1 MDAMTE
7 TDLTTDLGTREVA
20 QRWLEQ
26 ASAAL
31 GDRDA
36 AAVVELFVADCWW
49 RDLLALTWDLRTFHG
64 RESIEPM
71 LADRLGDAGLSPLA
85 LDGEPELVVV
95 DDSTRWIEAVLSFET
110 EVAHGRGVVR
120 LVPDDDGSWR
130 AWTLLTAM
138 NELKDSEENRRER
151 RPTGVAHG
159 DEQAEGTWLDR
170 RWRELEFA
178 DREPQALVVGA
189 GQGGLSV
196 AARLR
201 QFGVDALAIERNP
214 RLGDNWRNRYES
226 LVLHDPV
233 WADHL
238 PYVDF
243 PDSWPIYTPKDK
255 LGDWFEAYASIMEL
269 NVWTDTEL
277 LGADY
282 DDDAGRWTVRVR
294 RGDIERTLRPEHLVL
309 ATGAL
314 GEPYVPT
321 FPGTDEFR
329 GTLVHSSRHSGGRE
343 WRGRKAVVVG
353 ACNSG
358 LDIAQDFHEQG
369 ADVTVVQRS
378 STYVMTSAK
387 GIPVIFGGLYY
398 EGGPATEDA
407 DLLAASYPLPV
418 TLEFAKGQTKAIAEL
433 DRDLLDGLARAG
445 FRSDMGDDDAGL
457 MSRALGRGGGYYIDV
472 GCAELIAD
480 GKVKVRQ
487 GSGVERFT
495 ATGVILEDGTE
506 LEADVVVLATGYA
519 NMRET
524 ARRLLGDAVADRCTP
539 VWGLDEEGELN
550 TIWRRSGHPRFWFMG
565 GSLQLARVY
574 SRFLAL
580 QIKADLAG
588 ISRP

>member
-1 MDAMTE
+1 MDTMTE
-7 TDLTTDLGTREVA
+7 TDIAPQPGTRAIAE
-20 QRWLEQ
+20 RWLEQ

-31 GDRDA
+31 CAADP
-36 AAVVELFVADCWW
+36 AAVVKLFAADSWW
-49 RDLLALTWDLRTFHG
+49 RDLLTLTWDLRTFHG
-64 RESIEPM
+64 PDAIEPM
-71 LADRLGDAGLSPLA
+71 LADRLGEAGLSPLT

-95 DDSTRWIEAVLSFET
+95 DDSTRWIEAIFAFET
-110 EVAHGRGVVR
+110 AVAHGRGVVR
-120 LVPDDDGSWR
+120 LIPDQDGTWR

-138 NELKDSEENRRER
+138 NELKGSEESRGER
-151 RPTGVAHG
+151 RPSGV
-159 DEQAEGTWLDR
+159 EEVEGTWLDR
-170 RWRELEFA
+170 RRRELEFA
-178 DREPQALVVGA
+178 DRDPQALVVGA

-201 QFGVDALAIERNP
+201 ELGVDALAIERNP

-277 LGADY
+277 LSAEY

-294 RGDIERTLRPEHLVL
+294 RGDGERTLRPEHLVL

-321 FPGTDEFR
+321 FPGEQDFR
-329 GTLVHSSRHSGGRE
+329 GTLLHSSRHAGGRE

-369 ADVTVVQRS
+369 IEVTVVQRS
-378 STYVMTSAK
+378 STYVMTSTK

-398 EGGPATEDA
+398 EGGPATDDA
-407 DLLAASYPLPV
+407 DLLAASYPIPV
-418 TLEFAKGQTKAIAEL
+418 TLELAKGQTKAIAEL

-445 FRSDMGDDDAGL
+445 FKTDMGDDDAGL

-487 GSGVERFT
+487 GSGVARFT
-495 ATGVILEDGTE
+495 ETGVVLEDGTE

-524 ARRLLGDAVADRCTP
+524 ARRLLGDAVADRCTA